1 MENHKGT
8 KSLKKDWLIK
18 VILIVTGAVIGF
30 VLMDWTP
37 VRIWL
42 DQPITKLSIE
52 EFVII
57 VSFIVILLSGWEK

>member
-1 MENHKGT
+1 M
-8 KSLKKDWLIK
+8 KKDWLIK

-30 VLMDWTP
+30 VLIDWTP

-57 VSFIVILLSGWEK
+57 SFIVILLSGKSK